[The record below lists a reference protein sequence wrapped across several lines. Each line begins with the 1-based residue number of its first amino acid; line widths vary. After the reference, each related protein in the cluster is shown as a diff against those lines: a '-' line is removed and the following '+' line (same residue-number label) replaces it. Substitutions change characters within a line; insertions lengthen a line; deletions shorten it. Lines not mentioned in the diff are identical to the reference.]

1 MILGERSQAPK
12 TTMRKEDLHR
22 GIANSER
29 TRSGWGTAHSGKVIA
44 KRRPKL
50 GRVAESLQ
58 RWNEVL
64 GVVRRRD
71 AGMGFTPKSS
81 RYLSQLYNP

>member
-1 MILGERSQAPK
+1 
-12 TTMRKEDLHR
+12 MRKEDLYR
-22 GIANSER
+22 GNATSER
-29 TRSGWGTAHSGKVIA
+29 MRSGSGTAHGGKVIA

-50 GRVAESLQ
+50 GIVAERLQ

-71 AGMGFTPKSS
+71 SGMHFTPKSS
-81 RYLSQLYNP
+81 RYLSQLYIHDLC